1 MGADAAV
8 KANVDAD
15 AAVKAEVAWRVES
28 GVSLQ
33 LAAFVVLAFLAV
45 AEVFFFNLF
54 ETHIE
59 DPSIK
64 KPPNRRF
71 SI

>member
-1 MGADAAV
+1 MDTDAAV

-45 AEVFFFNLF
+45 AEVFFSTYLKL
-54 ETHIE
+54 T
-59 DPSIK
+59 
-64 KPPNRRF
+64 
-71 SI
+71 

>member
-1 MGADAAV
+1 MPDPSNSKPYLEKEKIRIAV

-33 LAAFVVLAFLAV
+33 LAFVVLAFLAV
-45 AEVFFFNLF
+45 AEVFFNLL
-54 ETHIE
+54 EN
-59 DPSIK
+59 S
-64 KPPNRRF
+64 NRGP
-71 SI
+71 

>member
-28 GVSLQ
+28 GVRVSLQ

-45 AEVFFFNLF
+45 AEVFFPTYLKL
-54 ETHIE
+54 T
-59 DPSIK
+59 
-64 KPPNRRF
+64 
-71 SI
+71 

>member
-1 MGADAAV
+1 VDADAAV

-33 LAAFVVLAFLAV
+33 LAFVVLAFLAV
-45 AEVFFFNLF
+45 AEFFF
-54 ETHIE
+54 
-59 DPSIK
+59 
-64 KPPNRRF
+64 F
-71 SI
+71 SYLKLT

>member
-15 AAVKAEVAWRVES
+15 AAVKAEVTWRVES

-33 LAAFVVLAFLAV
+33 LAAFVVLVFLAI
-45 AEVFFFNLF
+45 AEVFFLL
-54 ETHIE
+54 I
-59 DPSIK
+59 
-64 KPPNRRF
+64 
-71 SI
+71 